1 MSPPEVDADHQ
12 RGLNI
17 VILQAAESRMN
28 EAYKTLQYASDNANK
43 AAAEVARLT
52 LLKLA
57 DEIPGLTG
65 MTFETNYEYDDE
77 GGYFRSLSCYPTF
90 DDEDMEAD
98 YDQYEFMDLMN
109 GCGAEPICV
118 LCEAHTDADTGE
130 ITIKQAQERR
140 F

>member
-1 MSPPEVDADHQ
+1 MSYPEMDTEHQ

-17 VILQAAESRMN
+17 VILHAAEARMN
-28 EAYKTLQYASDNANK
+28 EAYKTFQYAAENANN
-43 AAAEVARLT
+43 AAAEVARLN

-90 DDEDMEAD
+90 ADDDKEAD
-98 YDQYEFMDLMN
+98 YDQYDFLDTMN
-109 GCGAEPICV
+109 GFGAEPICV
-118 LCEAHTDADTGE
+118 LCGVHTDSDAGE
-130 ITIKQAQERR
+130 ITMEQVRERR